1 MARLAVLGR
10 KGSWHVEQIVL
21 ACGRRGL
28 ACDVL
33 PVQAIA
39 ADVGGGGRGP
49 RVTAGG
55 VDLGGYDAVLVRA
68 LPAGSLE
75 QVVFR
80 MDALHRLVRHG
91 ARVVNHPAA
100 LERTV
105 DKFYTSALLEEAGV
119 PTPTTRVL
127 QGFAEAMEAFLAM
140 GDVILKPL
148 FGSEGR
154 GMVRLADP
162 DTAYRVLRAWEGIGA
177 VFYMQEFV
185 AHGGRDVRAL
195 VVGGEVVAAIERRAG
210 GWKTN
215 VAAGGRA
222 VPFALPAAWADL
234 AVRAAAAVGAE
245 YAGVDLLPAPGGRV
259 LVHEVNGIPGWRGL
273 QQATGVDVAGVLVDH
288 VLGRRAAV

>member
-10 KGSWHVEQIVL
+10 RASWHVAQIAL
-21 ACGRRGL
+21 ACGRRGVE
-28 ACDVL
+28 CDVL

-39 ADVGGGGRGP
+39 AAVGDGGRSSGV
-49 RVTAGG
+49 RAGG
-55 VDLGGYDAVLVRA
+55 TPLDAYDAVLVRA

-80 MDALHRLVRHG
+80 MDALHRLARHG
-91 ARVVNHPAA
+91 VRVVNHPAA

-105 DKFYTSALLEEAGV
+105 DKFYTSALLEEAGI
-119 PTPTTRVL
+119 PTPATRVV

-140 GDVILKPL
+140 GDVVLKPL

-185 AHGGRDVRAL
+185 PHGGRDVRAL
-195 VVGGEVVAAIERRAG
+195 VVGGEVVAAIERRAE

-222 VPFALPAAWADL
+222 VPFALPAGWADL

-245 YAGVDLLPAPGGRV
+245 HAGVDLLPAPGGRV

-273 QQATGVDVAGVLVDH
+273 QQATGVDVADVLVGH
-288 VLGRRAAV
+288 VLGRRRAV